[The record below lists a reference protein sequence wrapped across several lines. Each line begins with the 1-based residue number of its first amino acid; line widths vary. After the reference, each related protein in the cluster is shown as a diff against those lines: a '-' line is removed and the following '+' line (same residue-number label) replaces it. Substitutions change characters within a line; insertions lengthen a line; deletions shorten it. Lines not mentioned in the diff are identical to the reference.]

1 MVMQHRFGR
10 QIHLTG
16 PLAGNIAGVSIMHD
30 TLWRKV
36 INILDQAQRITPLLL
51 DAVIAEIAQML
62 TDNRLF
68 ATHQT
73 EGIF

>member
-1 MVMQHRFGR
+1 
-10 QIHLTG
+10 
-16 PLAGNIAGVSIMHD
+16 MHD

-36 INILDQAQRITPLLL
+36 INVLDQAQRITPLLL
-51 DAVIAEIAQML
+51 DAVIAEITQML

-68 ATHQT
+68 ATYQT